1 MQTRQ
6 KGGYAMLL
14 YHASGTAGIKTLEPR
29 ISNHGRALVYFSQKR
44 ENTLVYLSNAIERY
58 CKSVSFEH
66 KGPWQKWASYGFT
79 KDGRLLLEEYYE
91 NALDETY
98 KGVSGYIYSVRSD
111 ASCVPQGDIPYACT
125 SGSAMPVAGCEF
137 VEDAYAA
144 LIEAESAGL
153 ICIRRYAEL
162 SKSTLAFIERV
173 IPKEYANA
181 QSAPDYRLFL
191 RAKFKD
197 ILRL

>member
-1 MQTRQ
+1 
-6 KGGYAMLL
+6 
-14 YHASGTAGIKTLEPR
+14 
-29 ISNHGRALVYFSQKR
+29 
-44 ENTLVYLSNAIERY
+44 
-58 CKSVSFEH
+58 
-66 KGPWQKWASYGFT
+66 
-79 KDGRLLLEEYYE
+79 
-91 NALDETY
+91 
-98 KGVSGYIYSVRSD
+98 
-111 ASCVPQGDIPYACT
+111 
-125 SGSAMPVAGCEF
+125 MPVAGCEF

-173 IPKEYANA
+173 IPEEYANT

>member
-1 MQTRQ
+1 
-6 KGGYAMLL
+6 MLL

-98 KGVSGYIYSVRSD
+98 KGVSGYSIQFDLMQAVFRKATYR
-111 ASCVPQGDIPYACT
+111 
-125 SGSAMPVAGCEF
+125 MPAQAAAPCPLQAANSLKMRMPRLSRPKALALY
-137 VEDAYAA
+137 AYAA
-144 LIEAESAGL
+144 M
-153 ICIRRYAEL
+153 
-162 SKSTLAFIERV
+162 
-173 IPKEYANA
+173 
-181 QSAPDYRLFL
+181 QSFQKAH
-191 RAKFKD
+191 
-197 ILRL
+197 